1 MMTSELSS
9 KDVSENEFN
18 GEKDDVGEILSDAS
32 IIVLA
37 SVKILQNEFQFNSIL
52 GYTEPEI
59 TENEY
64 EVMYGNATDKLMFA
78 TNIMKFIRYF
88 NQLKYVPIIYRRY
101 AKLVCLPPS
110 PCGETVDLAIK
121 RIWGA
126 VKNEVEMNYDLC
138 CKSFE
143 MNYQRFQVL
152 TISIAREIEKA
163 PYFDLYFLKN
173 CVILCQLAACAEKNG
188 VQRAVFFVPLILC
201 RIMDFFRKDGHFPE
215 DIWTSISK
223 TAAELLMGNKME
235 LDC

>member
-1 MMTSELSS
+1 MMTSVLSS
-9 KDVSENEFN
+9 KDVSENEVN
-18 GEKDDVGEILSDAS
+18 DVGEILSDAS

-37 SVKILQNEFQFNSIL
+37 SVKLLQNEFLFNSIL
-52 GYTEPEI
+52 GYIEPDI

-64 EVMYGNATDKLMFA
+64 EVMYGNVTDKLMFA
-78 TNIMKFIRYF
+78 TSIMKFVRYF

-121 RIWGA
+121 KIWEA
-126 VKNEVEMNYDLC
+126 VKNEVEMNYDMC
-138 CKSFE
+138 CESFE

-152 TISIAREIEKA
+152 TITIAREIEKG

-188 VQRAVFFVPLILC
+188 VHRAAFFVPLILC
-201 RIMDFFRKDGHFPE
+201 RIMDFFRKEGHFPE
-215 DIWTSISK
+215 YVWTSISK
-223 TAAELLMGNKME
+223 TAAELLINNKME